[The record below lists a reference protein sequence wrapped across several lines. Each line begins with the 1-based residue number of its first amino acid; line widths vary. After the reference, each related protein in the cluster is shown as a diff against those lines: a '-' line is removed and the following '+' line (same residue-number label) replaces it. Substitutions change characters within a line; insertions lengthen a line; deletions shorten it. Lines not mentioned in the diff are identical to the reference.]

1 MCTASSSV
9 GSAATTTERAQPL
22 ASRKAGGLHYG
33 GGMRLRRT
41 SLLPCSTARLRPEL
55 AKPMLL
61 NWVSWPMLHFLAV
74 DPPALPERFAD
85 GRYRT
90 RLLLGMILPIGEHTL
105 DLRITPGPDP
115 GLVLQDA
122 SSSKVIQVW
131 DHRIHLE
138 DYYGMTRY
146 TDEVEV
152 HAGPLTIPVWL
163 FAYAYYAHRQRR
175 LNLLVGSGFA
185 Y

>member
-1 MCTASSSV
+1 M
-9 GSAATTTERAQPL
+9 PL
-22 ASRKAGGLHYG
+22 TGRPPLGLHYG
-33 GGMRLRRT
+33 GRMRLRRT
-41 SLLPCSTARLRPEL
+41 SLLPCSVARLAPQL

-61 NWVSWPMLHFLAV
+61 NWISWPMLHVVAV
-74 DPPALPERFAD
+74 DPPTLPERFAT

-90 RLLLGMILPIGEHTL
+90 RLMLGVLLPIGEHTL
-105 DLRITPGPDP
+105 DLQLGPEEGP
-115 GLVLQDA
+115 GLVLHDA
-122 SSSKVIQVW
+122 GYGDLMKVW

-152 HAGPLTIPVWL
+152 RAGLLTVPAWL
-163 FAYAYYAHRQRR
+163 FAYAYFRHRHRR
-175 LNLLVGSGFA
+175 LNRLVASRFA